1 MSRLRPSPTPTLPPS
16 TRPLRVVAVGTLF
29 LTHTLSLPSH
39 PAPAKTI
46 RAHDTYAL
54 GEEARPP
61 SSACS
66 PRARVVTRE
75 LEADGVSTRYCKVW
89 DGAGVPAAWVL
100 YAGDTNS
107 QSVFVSLMGPLLIPE
122 HYPSPES
129 PLGSPTLSPPPL
141 SLNNGAPFEW
151 IHFEGRSVKTT
162 LSNLQGLDGLA
173 RERRWRSQCVFS
185 VDIGRRA
192 KQGIEAL
199 IPHADVLFLNRH
211 YAQTQSPAYAS
222 APRAFLLALTR
233 LAPPHALLVAY
244 WGVDGAAALSVPT
257 REYFQSSGWSAP
269 PTPATSTSPSSPL
282 SATTTPSTPGRHHP
296 RSGEEAQ
303 SVRSGSGFWAAGHES
318 SQGSSAF
325 SASQLRHLAEQSAS
339 TSVSAPPQAAD
350 NDSGDD
356 SDCTE
361 IAGGSS
367 NDGSRA
373 QGPAG
378 QTPAS
383 GARGKQQPR
392 SSAQTIRRV
401 LPGAPYVPG
410 LAGSTEAQRTEG
422 GRWKLDE
429 CLRFA
434 TELAGRRARRR
445 TWDGLGEE
453 MVRAG
458 WFDA

>member
-39 PAPAKTI
+39 PAPAKTT
-46 RAHDTYAL
+46 RAHEYVRSRGGSAPSILCVLSQLHADKCWLVASL
-54 GEEARPP
+54 GGAQEARI
-61 SSACS
+61 
-66 PRARVVTRE
+66 VTRE
-75 LEADGVSTRYCKVW
+75 LEADGVNTRYCKVW

-100 YAGDTNS
+100 HAGDTNS
-107 QSVFVSLMGPLLIPE
+107 QSVINHNPLPDIPHEEFVSLMGPLLVPE

-129 PLGSPTLSPPPL
+129 PLDSPTLSPPPP
-141 SLNNGAPFEW
+141 SPNNGAPFEW

-173 RERRWRSQCVFS
+173 RERRLA

-211 YAQTQSPAYAS
+211 YAQAQSPAYAS

-233 LAPPHALLVAY
+233 LAPPHALL
-244 WGVDGAAALSVPT
+244 
-257 REYFQSSGWSAP
+257 YFQSSGWSAP
-269 PTPATSTSPSSPL
+269 STPSASASPSSPL
-282 SATTTPSTPGRHHP
+282 SATTNPSTPGRHHP
-296 RSGEEAQ
+296 RNGEEAQ
-303 SVRSGSGFWAAGHES
+303 SVRSGSGAARAAA
-318 SQGSSAF
+318 AF
-325 SASQLRHLAEQSAS
+325 SASQLRHLAERSAS
-339 TSVSAPPQAAD
+339 ASASAPPQAAD

-361 IAGGSS
+361 IAGGST
-367 NDGSRA
+367 RA
-373 QGPAG
+373 
-378 QTPAS
+378 
-383 GARGKQQPR
+383 KQQAAKER
-392 SSAQTIRRV
+392 ADDVGAQDAFIAGMIYALSRRV

-434 TELAGRRARRR
+434 TELAGRRARKRA
-445 TWDGLGEE
+445 WDGLGEE
-453 MVRAG
+453 MARAG